1 MNAERRK
8 RIDAVIESINKI
20 KDQLVDIRCEI
31 SDIKD
36 GEEEAM
42 NNLPESMQD
51 GDRGQAMQDAIDAI
65 DEAYSAIM
73 DDSIIDLDEAVS
85 RLEAAKGE

>member
-8 RIDAVIESINKI
+8 RIDAVIDSINKI
-20 KDQLVDIRCEI
+20 KDQLVDLRCEI

-36 GEEEAM
+36 VEEEAM
-42 NNLPESMQD
+42 NNLPESMRD
-51 GDRGQAMQDAIDAI
+51 GDRGQAMQDTVDAI

-73 DDSIIDLDEAVS
+73 DDSMIDLDEAVS

>member
-1 MNAERRK
+1 MNSERRK

-20 KDQLVDIRCEI
+20 KDQLVDLRCEI

-42 NNLPESMQD
+42 NNLPESMRD
-51 GDRGQAMQDAIDAI
+51 GDRGQAMQDTVDAI

-73 DDSIIDLDEAVS
+73 DDSMIDLDEAVS

>member
-8 RIDAVIESINKI
+8 RIDAVIDSINKI
-20 KDQLVDIRCEI
+20 KEQLVDLRCEI

-36 GEEEAM
+36 GEEDAM
-42 NNLPESMQD
+42 NNLPEPMQD

-65 DEAYSAIM
+65 DEAYTAIM
-73 DDSIIDLDEAVS
+73 DDSMIDIDEAVS
-85 RLEAAKGE
+85 RLESAKGE

>member
-1 MNAERRK
+1 MNSDRRK

-20 KDQLVDIRCEI
+20 KDQLVDLRCEI

-42 NNLPESMQD
+42 NNLPESMRD
-51 GDRGQAMQDAIDAI
+51 GDRGQAMQDTVDAI

-73 DDSIIDLDEAVS
+73 DDSMIDLDEAVS

>member
-20 KDQLVDIRCEI
+20 KEQFVDLRCEI

-51 GDRGQAMQDAIDAI
+51 GDRGQAMQDSIDAI

>member
-1 MNAERRK
+1 MNSDRRK

-20 KDQLVDIRCEI
+20 KDQLVDLRCEI

-42 NNLPESMQD
+42 NNLPESMRD
-51 GDRGQAMQDAIDAI
+51 GDRGQAMQDTVDAI
-65 DEAYSAIM
+65 DEAYTAIM
-73 DDSIIDLDEAVS
+73 DDSMIDLDEAVS